1 MKKKPPIKKAKSAAC
16 KTRAAKKSGHKRKKA
31 AKEKRGCCATCE
43 FWDHRTEAGMDECT
57 GFCMIKRKIVPSR
70 YWCRDFS
77 EKGQEGAP
85 VGFID
90 EETGEE
96 DDEMEDL
103 MDYE

>member
-1 MKKKPPIKKAKSAAC
+1 MKKKLSIKKAKNAAC
-16 KTRAAKKSGHKRKKA
+16 KTRAAKKSGRKGKKA
-31 AKEKRGCCATCE
+31 MKEKRGCCAVCE
-43 FWDHRTEAGMDECT
+43 FWDHRTESGMDEHT
-57 GFCMIKRKIVPSR
+57 GFCVIKRKIVPSD

-90 EETGEE
+90 EEIEE
-96 DDEMEDL
+96 ADEMEDL

>member
-1 MKKKPPIKKAKSAAC
+1 M
-16 KTRAAKKSGHKRKKA
+16 
-31 AKEKRGCCATCE
+31 KEKRGCCAVCE
-43 FWDHRTEAGMDECT
+43 FWDHRTESGMDEHT
-57 GFCMIKRKIVPSR
+57 GFCVIKRKIVPSD

-90 EETGEE
+90 EEIEE
-96 DDEMEDL
+96 ADEMEDL